1 MRKFFELG
9 GLLAALVLIGFGVAA
24 IVVSADGRS
33 EVQTALKQQKV
44 VGTPD
49 MTPAAISAEASK
61 AGLNPA
67 TLELPT
73 CTAANKAVNTGATAR
88 CFATYMRIHALEATS
103 GKTYS
108 EMPRYATASGAGTN
122 EAAAALKDSKGAPAE
137 NPARNVW
144 VTETALSTA
153 LNASYMGEQLSLFG
167 IMVGVALLLAGIGF
181 AVLTFAGALRNPETA
196 LGFVH
201 RFGLRHHGGAPA
213 ASH

>member
-1 MRKFFELG
+1 MRKYFELG
-9 GLLAALVLIGFGVAA
+9 GLLAAVVLIGFGVAA
-24 IVVSADGRS
+24 IVVSANGGN
-33 EVQTALKQQKV
+33 EVRTALKQQKV
-44 VGTPD
+44 TGTPD
-49 MTPAAISAEASK
+49 MTPAAISAEVSK

-73 CTAANKAVNTGATAR
+73 CTAANKAVDNGSTAR
-88 CFATYMRIHALEATS
+88 CFATYMRIHALEATH
-103 GKTYS
+103 GQTYS
-108 EMPRYATASGAGTN
+108 QMPRYASTNGAGTN
-122 EAAAALKDSKGAPAE
+122 EAAAALKDAKGKPVE
-137 NPARNVW
+137 NPAREVW

-201 RFGLRHHGGAPA
+201 RFNIGHGRPA

>member
-1 MRKFFELG
+1 MRKIFEIG
-9 GLLAALVLIGFGVAA
+9 GLVAAVVLIGFGVAA
-24 IVVSADGRS
+24 IVVSANGNS
-33 EVQTALKQQKV
+33 EVRTALKQQKV
-44 VGTPD
+44 TGTPD
-49 MTPAAISAEASK
+49 MTPAAIKAEAQQ

-67 TLELPT
+67 TLELPS
-73 CTAANKAVNTGATAR
+73 CTAANKAVTSGTTAR
-88 CFATYMRIHALEATS
+88 CFASYMRIHALEATA

-122 EAAAALKDSKGAPAE
+122 DKTAALKDSKGGPVD

-201 RFGLRHHGGAPA
+201 RWHIGHHGHPAGA
-213 ASH
+213 H